1 MTLVTPNKGRN
12 AKDTTMTERA
22 DEPQTNLEGIGRD
35 PTQTCQLHVIQSQ
48 QSANVA
54 GRDLRHVGAETEA
67 RKNQTADGRPDGS
80 RGKRDRKREKRISTF
95 AGAMEHWAF
104 FGELFDPRFARPV
117 VGVARTRRL
126 SAADRGI
133 PLAAR

>member
-1 MTLVTPNKGRN
+1 M
-12 AKDTTMTERA
+12 E
-22 DEPQTNLEGIGRD
+22 DELAAQKVIQDLATDKPQTNLEGIGHD

-54 GRDLRHVGAETEA
+54 GRDLRHVGAETEV

-104 FGELFDPRFARPV
+104 FGELS
-117 VGVARTRRL
+117 TRAL
-126 SAADRGI
+126 PGHSSEL
-133 PLAAR
+133 PE